1 MHFKNLFKKKQD
13 FTRKFASLT
22 VTRRGY
28 EHEKSYRWKGKA
40 TLFGIESEIFVEVQN
55 EEEFLKAEK
64 EFLLAKENEQEIF
77 SSMQKDLKS
86 RKIDPEFL
94 HPIKDS
100 GSMDVCHDHV
110 TIGYS
115 SEKAGYSVYSTMSE
129 GIHCIAEVMKD

>member
-22 VTRRGY
+22 ITRRGY

-40 TLFGIESEIFVEVQN
+40 TLFGIESEIIVEVQN

-94 HPIKDS
+94 R
-100 GSMDVCHDHV
+100 V
-110 TIGYS
+110 
-115 SEKAGYSVYSTMSE
+115 
-129 GIHCIAEVMKD
+129 